1 METQVYKME
10 KKTDKISHADLVQ
23 KYLKP
28 YLRFSLPLCALETT
42 ALWLLLRCGSAF
54 WSLMLG
60 FLLLV
65 VFPLLL
71 LWHFLFSRWYPGR
84 FLCVHVHVWLV
95 CISQGLIAVWLV
107 IGHQATAAFSAGWQW
122 LAWLPALVVYA
133 LGVGYVY
140 FFGKRNETVYLTKKI
155 RRRLPAPGWRVLLR
169 TYLPSFFYCDLLL
182 AALLLLHGAVVHWLP
197 VLAGYMEAVDFCLLL
212 VYILASW
219 RLLKLGL
226 IGDFL
231 GFRSYPFTLLQFST
245 LMLMVSALI
254 VCSADYGQAFLAQF
268 FALVGYLN
276 AFYFYEQEKTETRG
290 NR

>member
-95 CISQGLIAVWLV
+95 CISQGLAAVWLV

-140 FFGKRNETVYLTKKI
+140 FFGKRNETVYLTKKSGAASL
-155 RRRLPAPGWRVLLR
+155 RPAGGFCFAPTCPLSSTATFCWPPCCCCTVLLSIGCR
-169 TYLPSFFYCDLLL
+169 F
-182 AALLLLHGAVVHWLP
+182 LP
-197 VLAGYMEAVDFCLLL
+197 V
-212 VYILASW
+212 IW
-219 RLLKLGL
+219 RL
-226 IGDFL
+226 
-231 GFRSYPFTLLQFST
+231 
-245 LMLMVSALI
+245 
-254 VCSADYGQAFLAQF
+254 
-268 FALVGYLN
+268 
-276 AFYFYEQEKTETRG
+276 
-290 NR
+290 

>member
-1 METQVYKME
+1 ME
-10 KKTDKISHADLVQ
+10 KKTDKISHAALVQ

-28 YLRFSLPLCALETT
+28 YLRFSLPLCALETVT
-42 ALWLLLRCGSAF
+42 LWLLLSCGSAF

-65 VFPLLL
+65 VFPLML
-71 LWHFLFSRWYPGR
+71 LWHFLFSRWYPGS
-84 FLCVHVHVWLV
+84 FLYMHIHVWLV
-95 CISQGLIAVWLV
+95 CICQGLVAVWLV
-107 IGHQATAAFSAGWQW
+107 IGQQVTAAFSAGWRW
-122 LAWLPALVVYA
+122 LVWLPALVVYA
-133 LGVGYVY
+133 LGVGYIY

-155 RRRLPAPGWRVLLR
+155 RHRLPMPGWRLLLR
-169 TYLPSFFYCDLLL
+169 TYLPSFLYCDLLL
-182 AALLLLHGAVVHWLP
+182 AVLLLFHGAAVGWLSVP
-197 VLAGYMEAVDFCLLL
+197 VSYMEAVDFCLLL
-212 VYILASW
+212 IYIWASW

-226 IGDFL
+226 IGDFF

-276 AFYFYEQEKTETRG
+276 AFYFYEQEKTESRD